1 MNECKKMFSRNVD
14 NLLLHCVVL
23 SAYQLYDP
31 GGNLFRR
38 DFSVCKMIV
47 STFILAIHL
56 QIITKPATS
65 PSTSNHYHAVNGR
78 TSHGSLA
85 NVMASLQNARSK
97 SRHCAPSIFI
107 NRPKMMRYKRQQNR
121 DATARWG
128 FVPSNQT
135 SSFSLRVPNLP
146 PKVAFI
152 FSASYVIYLT

>member
-1 MNECKKMFSRNVD
+1 MNECKKMFSRNVE

-65 PSTSNHYHAVNGR
+65 PSTLNDEAGGWR
-78 TSHGSLA
+78 TLI
-85 NVMASLQNARSK
+85 LREE
-97 SRHCAPSIFI
+97 
-107 NRPKMMRYKRQQNR
+107 YKF
-121 DATARWG
+121 A
-128 FVPSNQT
+128 
-135 SSFSLRVPNLP
+135 
-146 PKVAFI
+146 
-152 FSASYVIYLT
+152 LTGCH